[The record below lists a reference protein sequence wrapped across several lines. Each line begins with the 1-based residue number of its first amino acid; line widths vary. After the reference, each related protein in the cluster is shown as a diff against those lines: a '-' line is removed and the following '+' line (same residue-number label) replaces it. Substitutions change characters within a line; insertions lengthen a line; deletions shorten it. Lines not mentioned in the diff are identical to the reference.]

1 MTQAYYSYLCSM
13 RPESQTLLYR
23 VWFPFC
29 KTNLHWEYINCT
41 IYWYSTVLWR
51 SWFSLPESQ
60 YVGRLLVCLLLMLVW
75 WLSRTLSV
83 FGCDSNWFIWYL
95 GWLWPYHLLHFTIH
109 GTMWGAHMVFLEILM
124 CSLRVRPLHDHYM
137 VVLSYFSTDGGKV
150 WMCCCVL
157 LWPNQVHQ
165 LHGNM
170 PSCFHMVFTNHDEVG
185 WPLIVCDITWKPSSL
200 LSVRGVWP
208 ALYHVHILLLY
219 HKTAR
224 VGDRAKNTKKYS
236 ASNPDSVGFAR
247 SDPHSLWMWWVTNF
261 SGSFW
266 YDSH

>member
-150 WMCCCVL
+150 WYYCWCPTLAKSSATAPRLRSSFFMWSLRIMMRGGALWLCVIS
-157 LWPNQVHQ
+157 HE
-165 LHGNM
+165 
-170 PSCFHMVFTNHDEVG
+170 NHHHYYLYVG
-185 WPLIVCDITWKPSSL
+185 YDPSSTTCT
-200 LSVRGVWP
+200 S
-208 ALYHVHILLLY
+208 YYYTI
-219 HKTAR
+219 K
-224 VGDRAKNTKKYS
+224 
-236 ASNPDSVGFAR
+236 
-247 SDPHSLWMWWVTNF
+247 
-261 SGSFW
+261 
-266 YDSH
+266 

>member
-41 IYWYSTVLWR
+41 TYWYSTVLWR

-124 CSLRVRPLHDHYM
+124 CSLHVRPLHDHYM
-137 VVLSYFSTDGGKV
+137 VVLFQHRRWQSLD
-150 WMCCCVL
+150 VL
-157 LWPNQVHQ
+157 LR
-165 LHGNM
+165 
-170 PSCFHMVFTNHDEVG
+170 PS
-185 WPLIVCDITWKPSSL
+185 LAKSSATAPRQYVVMFSCGL
-200 LSVRGVWP
+200 YESWRGVVTSDCVWYHMKTIIIIICTWGMTR
-208 ALYHVHILLLY
+208 ALP
-219 HKTAR
+219 
-224 VGDRAKNTKKYS
+224 RAHLTII
-236 ASNPDSVGFAR
+236 P
-247 SDPHSLWMWWVTNF
+247 
-261 SGSFW
+261 
-266 YDSH
+266 